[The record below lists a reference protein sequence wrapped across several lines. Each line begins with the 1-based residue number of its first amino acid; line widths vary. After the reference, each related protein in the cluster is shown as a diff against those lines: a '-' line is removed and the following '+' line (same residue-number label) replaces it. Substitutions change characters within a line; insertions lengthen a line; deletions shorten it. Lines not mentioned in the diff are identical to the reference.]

1 MDIKK
6 LADQYQAEVPQNI
19 LPFWEK
25 YAFDSL
31 YGGVYEAVAENGEV
45 ISMDKPVIAQAQAI
59 WAFAW
64 AYQTIEPRPEWLEL
78 AGATAEFLLN
88 NGRDKKGTWYHTLDR
103 RGSLISESTDSTV
116 SLYVVL
122 ALGQLFKATGE
133 AYFVEVAQKTLVQT
147 LKRRDASLKKLLN
160 DPNKQRYLKPLA
172 EPALIGQ
179 VLLEA
184 EGYMDRK
191 WYKNALSNLIRELTD
206 DFYEKRTDVLL
217 DRVTPE
223 GHFWDC
229 PEGRI
234 IVPGHV
240 FETAGILMELAD
252 RARNRKLLNQMLDLV
267 ELTIQ
272 AAWDEV
278 YGGIYN
284 KMDLKSLP
292 SVYPDWHYKRAGVHL
307 EALQT
312 LLKAH
317 LLSARKGYLE
327 NFEKVHEYV
336 WAHFPDATNG
346 EWYDELDRT
355 GQPILRHK
363 ITPQKGCLSTIRNL
377 YGIGQLLGLAA
388 DAKPARRRVYSES
401 K

>member
-1 MDIKK
+1 MDLKK
-6 LADQYQAEVPQNI
+6 LAEQYQDEILQQV

-25 YAFDSL
+25 YAFDST

-45 ISMDKPVIAQAQAI
+45 ISTDKPIAAQAQAV

-64 AYQTIEPRPEWLEL
+64 AYRTIEPRPEWLVL
-78 AGATAEFLLN
+78 ATDTAEFLLE
-88 NGRDKKGTWYHTLDR
+88 NGRDKKGNWYSTLDR
-103 RGSLISESTDSTV
+103 RGSAVSEADDLLAP
-116 SLYVVL
+116 LYVVL
-122 ALGQLFKATGE
+122 ALGQLFRATGE
-133 AYFVEVAQKTLVQT
+133 ARYVEITQKTLVQL
-147 LKRRDASLKKLLN
+147 LKKRDAYLKKQLH
-160 DPNKQRYLKPLA
+160 DPSKRRYLKSIA

-191 WYKNALSNLIRELTD
+191 WYKNAISSLIREITD
-206 DFYEKRTDVLL
+206 DFYDKRTDVLL

-229 PEGRI
+229 PEGRL

-240 FETAGILMELAD
+240 FEVAGILMDLAD
-252 RARNRKLLNQMLDLV
+252 RARNRKLLNQTLDLV

-278 YGGIYN
+278 QGGIFN
-284 KMDLKSLP
+284 RMDLKSLP
-292 SVYPDWHYKRAGVHL
+292 SLYPDWHYKRAWVHQ
-307 EALQT
+307 EALHT

-317 LLSARKGYLE
+317 LLSARKGFLE
-327 NFEKVHEYV
+327 NFEKVHEYT
-336 WAHFPDATNG
+336 WAHFPDTTHG
-346 EWYDELDRT
+346 EWYDELDRA
-355 GQPILRHK
+355 GQPLLRHK
-363 ITPQKGCLSTIRNL
+363 ITPQKGFFHTVKNL
-377 YGIGQLLGLAA
+377 AAISQLLRVSAEV
-388 DAKPARRRVYSES
+388 KPTRARVYSES